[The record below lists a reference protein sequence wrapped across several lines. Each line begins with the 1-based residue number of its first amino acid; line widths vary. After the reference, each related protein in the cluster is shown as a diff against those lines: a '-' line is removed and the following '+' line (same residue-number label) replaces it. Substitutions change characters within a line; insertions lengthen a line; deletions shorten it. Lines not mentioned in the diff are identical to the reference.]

1 MKELFKRHWITLLG
15 AVFTFLAF
23 SYLLK
28 YAVDMGWI
36 SDQLKITLGLIAGSG
51 FIIGGVSVQQR
62 GKNVVNEILSGLG
75 VSLLY
80 TTFAFAGIY
89 FSMWKPMTV
98 FLCMVAVTLAAS
110 VYSYKFNLRVLMN
123 LGCIGALIAPLV
135 MRSEEHIFTL
145 FLYLLVINSAA
156 FFVSVS
162 KRWTELRFIPFI
174 GTWILFTVY
183 YIHFQ
188 PENWM
193 VPFRYSLAAFI
204 FYIIGFIASSWK
216 EDKKF
221 NGLNLYLGIVNG
233 VVFAIWSLVIMNDVT
248 PYSLILGGIGI
259 IYIAASL
266 IVYGAVKKFSIPVIS
281 KFFAGLLL
289 LLIACNDIGSGLDIK
304 PMISV
309 YIWTLVAAAVLI
321 VGQIKNIDYLKLVAV
336 VIWVLTGS
344 YWFSTTWTTPL
355 GIWFDTFIPVLNF
368 SGFAWVLL
376 AVFGFYVSLKV
387 NFEILKG
394 KDKDDANYYMSN
406 VFSILSHLVVGG
418 LLTFQIDNLWE
429 FYKIEFIDLE
439 LTYSI
444 TWGIYALLI
453 FLWGAYSKQAL
464 FRWFGSGVLVLVAVK
479 TIFFDLAGS
488 DTIAKIFVLFILGI
502 ITFAISF
509 VNNMWKGEKK
519 EEVCEMVQVNGTTE
533 VDESGSFYKNCE

>member
-1 MKELFKRHWITLLG
+1 MKDLLKRHWITLLG
-15 AVFTFLAF
+15 AVFIFLAF
-23 SYLLK
+23 SYMFK
-28 YAVDMGWI
+28 FAVDKGWI
-36 SDQLKITLGLIAGSG
+36 SDQLKITMGLIAGSG
-51 FIIGGVSVQQR
+51 FIIGGVAAQQR
-62 GKNVVNEILSGLG
+62 GKGVVTEIITGLG
-75 VSLLY
+75 VALIY

-89 FSMWKPMTV
+89 FSMWRPMTV
-98 FLCMVAVTLAAS
+98 FLCMVAVTLAVS
-110 VYSYKFNLRVLMN
+110 SYSFKFNLRILMN
-123 LGCIGALIAPLV
+123 LGCMGALVAPLV

-162 KRWTELRFIPFI
+162 KRWIELRVIPFV

-188 PENWM
+188 PETWF
-193 VPFRYSLAAFI
+193 VPLRYSLAAFI
-204 FYIIGFIASSWK
+204 FYVAGFIISSWK
-216 EDKKF
+216 EDKRF
-221 NGLNLYLGIVNG
+221 DGLNLYMGITNG
-233 VVFAIWSLVIMNDVT
+233 VVFGIWSLIIMNDVT
-248 PYSLILGGIGI
+248 PYSLILGGMGI
-259 IYIAASL
+259 VYIAASL
-266 IVYGAVKKFSIPVIS
+266 IVYGAVKRFSVPVIC

-289 LLIACNDIGSGLDIK
+289 FLIACNDIGSGLDIK

-309 YIWTLVAAAVLI
+309 YIWTIVAIAVLI
-321 VGQIKNIDYLKLVAV
+321 VGQIRNMDILKLIAV
-336 VIWVLTGS
+336 VIWVLTGT
-344 YWFSTTWTTPL
+344 YWFGTTWTTPL
-355 GIWFDTFIPVLNF
+355 GIWFGTFIPVLNF

-376 AVFGFYVSLKV
+376 AAFGFYVSLKV
-387 NFEILKG
+387 NFEVLKG
-394 KDKDDANYYMSN
+394 KDKDDDANYYIRN

-429 FYKIEFIDLE
+429 FYKIDFIDLG

-479 TIFFDLAGS
+479 TIFFDLSGS
-488 DTIAKIFVLFILGI
+488 ETIAKIFVLFILGL

-509 VNNMWKGEKK
+509 INNMWKGEKK
-519 EEVCEMVQVNGTTE
+519 EVVEKMQITADSEE
-533 VDESGSFYKNCE
+533 DLSGSLYKKV